1 MINKFE
7 QIEQVYFDLKIE
19 NNTLFVNIA
28 YTFLPDEIDQKIK
41 ANKKLNFKKSFDYK
55 DIDNLTLLFSFTNDY
70 NISVDFLGT
79 KALREASKNTQEF
92 IKQISRNLLAELCN
106 FF

>member
-1 MINKFE
+1 MKNKFE

-19 NNTLFVNIA
+19 NNNLLVNIA

-55 DIDNLTLLFSFTNDY
+55 DIDNLTLLFSFTNNY
-70 NISVDFLGT
+70 NINVDFLGT

-92 IKQISRNLLAELCN
+92 VKHISRNLLAELCN